1 MSKLSF
7 LSEDLA
13 EGPVCSLITFQQLFF
28 IYLCFLIQ
36 TWLMKKKKKK
46 QMMSMLLTKKHK
58 TLQHKKLSWTSQN
71 LSKKNYFLPRPTS
84 VLMPLWMWQKLNRA
98 GWDQRAVIHIDLQGI
113 RRCQLSVCH
122 TDSEVI
128 AQRDVTHRVNGEEQL
143 SRTFRGPSSLDVTSW
158 ISAVELFLA
167 SGE

>member
-46 QMMSMLLTKKHK
+46 QMMSMLSTKKHN
-58 TLQHKKLSWTSQN
+58 TLQHKKLSPTSQN

-84 VLMPLWMWQKLNRA
+84 VLMPLWMRWKESRA
-98 GWDQRAVIHIDLQGI
+98 G
-113 RRCQLSVCH
+113 
-122 TDSEVI
+122 
-128 AQRDVTHRVNGEEQL
+128 
-143 SRTFRGPSSLDVTSW
+143 
-158 ISAVELFLA
+158 
-167 SGE
+167 